1 MQRRNRRRLQ
11 DLRHPGKYRQAGKPE
26 KELRKLEGQTQA
38 ARDYAARQEIDRHWL
53 FIATVGRFRIEH
65 ALVAEFEGHR
75 AGFAERHR
83 AIKARA
89 AAGVAGAGDLL
100 DLDPDRILVA
110 IDAPLDDAL
119 GVAAGLALLP

>member
-11 DLRHPGKYRQAGKPE
+11 DLRHPGKYRQAWQPE

-38 ARDYAARQEIDRHWL
+38 ARDHAARQEIDRREL

-65 ALVAEFEGHR
+65 ALIAEFER
-75 AGFAERHR
+75 RRTRLAERHR

-100 DLDPDRILVA
+100 DLDPNRVLVA
-110 IDAPLDDAL
+110 VDAHLDDAL
-119 GVAAGLALLP
+119 GVT